1 MLCMCVNFHRPEKKH
16 KETFLIS
23 YFSVTKRRVQGGE
36 ATSERRRRD
45 GVYQKSYKRAFLPLI
60 YLLPRARVSRT
71 SHAWRVHAA
80 RDKSKVSGFALP
92 TISAIPRVR
101 TYHTKEPSRFV
112 HALSARPLKNVW
124 RAWAE
129 PVRQRKQG
137 FSPAFSSG
145 ELTDLRSKRGRRRRD
160 WGRRWRGLPRRMRCY
175 YSILPKQ
182 TLSRYVRT
190 HTFAKSSTARFAIA

>member
-1 MLCMCVNFHRPEKKH
+1 MTKSTKSHIRGLSS
-16 KETFLIS
+16 LLYIS
-23 YFSVTKRRVQGGE
+23 S
-36 ATSERRRRD
+36 
-45 GVYQKSYKRAFLPLI
+45 
-60 YLLPRARVSRT
+60 
-71 SHAWRVHAA
+71 RVHELVVRAM
-80 RDKSKVSGFALP
+80 RGEYMRQGINRKSAVLPLP

-145 ELTDLRSKRGRRRRD
+145 
-160 WGRRWRGLPRRMRCY
+160 RRWRGLPRRMRCY